1 MIKLNSGK
9 WNNELSG
16 CSVDSVGLLG
26 FEEIQ
31 DKKEKA
37 WRDVFSV
44 LLL

>member
-1 MIKLNSGK
+1 MIKLNLDK

-16 CSVDSVGLLG
+16 CSVGLLG

-31 DKKEKA
+31 DEKEESC
-37 WRDVFSV
+37 RDIFSV